1 MTYLAFPVFNVTS
14 PRISLFLHSSCGFV
28 KKGSRYVRFLMPFAG
43 ELMSRWVFSRKM
55 ALGVIG

>member
-28 KKGSRYVRFLMPFAG
+28 KKGSCYVRFLMPFAG
-43 ELMSRWVFSRKM
+43 ELMSHWAFSRKM